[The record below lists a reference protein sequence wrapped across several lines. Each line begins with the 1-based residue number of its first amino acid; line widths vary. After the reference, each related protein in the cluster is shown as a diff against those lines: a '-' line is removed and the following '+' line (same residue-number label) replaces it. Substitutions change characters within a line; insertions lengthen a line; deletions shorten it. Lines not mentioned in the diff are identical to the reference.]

1 MRETSMPTGAVS
13 QLCRKQLGKLRAEA
27 EPILFRAA
35 EVGAR
40 AAAQE
45 RADKFVAA
53 ARDAIASWP
62 EKKPWIEDKER
73 KAASKQVRACLTGPP
88 LFAERPAAAQ
98 APVAAERR
106 RSDVFT
112 LQARQCTLQKADTS
126 LHNHLAKRLLA
137 AARKH

>member
-1 MRETSMPTGAVS
+1 MGQAGAALRDVQELPRLRQPCMGMASMPTGAMS
-13 QLCRKQLGKLRAEA
+13 RARRKQLEKLRAEA

-62 EKKPWIEDKER
+62 DKKPWIEDKER
-73 KAASKQVRACLTGPP
+73 KAVSKQVGACSAGPC
-88 LFAERPAAAQ
+88 AVGGA
-98 APVAAERR
+98 
-106 RSDVFT
+106 T
-112 LQARQCTLQKADTS
+112 CS
-126 LHNHLAKRLLA
+126 LSWCS
-137 AARKH
+137 